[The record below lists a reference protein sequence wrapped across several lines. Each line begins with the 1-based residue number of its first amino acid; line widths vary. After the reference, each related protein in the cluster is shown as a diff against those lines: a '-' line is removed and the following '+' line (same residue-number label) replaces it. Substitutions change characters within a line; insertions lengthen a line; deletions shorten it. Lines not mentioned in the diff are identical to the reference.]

1 MKPLLI
7 VSLLFAGVLESAS
20 TVATPAPK
28 GARSTVARK
37 RRPAPPP
44 VDPTEG
50 DKIDGDDLV
59 VRRAAVAAL
68 GPVKGSVVVVD
79 ANTGRVLTIVN
90 QKLALQSG
98 FIPCSTI
105 KLVTSVA
112 ALNEHVVSR
121 DTWIHTSRYVS
132 YNLTT
137 ALAKSNNQYFAVLGK
152 QLGFERVVKYAQ
164 MLGLGEKAALD
175 IEQEQP
181 GTIAPEPPV
190 AGGMGLMTAF
200 GEGFSVTP
208 LELAALV
215 SAIANGGTLYYLQ
228 YPQTPP
234 EAENVTPRIKRV
246 LNIDTNW
253 LSDIRQGMRG
263 AVDYGT
269 ARRAADDENGDPVFG
284 KTGTCTD
291 FRVSSH
297 MGWFGSFNEVGA
309 YKLAVVVMLAGGH
322 ETNGGAAAGIAG
334 AIYRSLAEQR
344 YFAAARNWQVEPPAP
359 LEQAEAGSLS
369 NDLLE
374 FLGAP
379 SVAEPDSQ

>member
-1 MKPLLI
+1 
-7 VSLLFAGVLESAS
+7 
-20 TVATPAPK
+20 
-28 GARSTVARK
+28 
-37 RRPAPPP
+37 

-50 DKIDGDDLV
+50 DNVDGDDLM

-112 ALNEHVVSR
+112 ALNEHVIDR
-121 DTWIHTSRYVS
+121 DTVIHTSRYTS
-132 YNLTT
+132 FNLTT
-137 ALAKSNNQYFAVLGK
+137 ALARSNNQYFSVLGQ

-164 MLGLGEKAALD
+164 LLGLGEKAALD
-175 IEQEQP
+175 IAQEQA
-181 GTIAPEPPV
+181 GTIAPEPPAV
-190 AGGMGLMTAF
+190 GGMGLMTAF

-228 YPQTPP
+228 YPQTSP
-234 EAENVTPRIKRV
+234 EAETFTPQIKRM
-246 LNIDTNW
+246 LNLDASSF
-253 LSDIRQGMRG
+253 SDIRTGMRG

-269 ARRAADDENGDPVFG
+269 ARRAADDENTDPIFG

-297 MGWFGSFNEVGA
+297 MGWFGSFNEAGGRR
-309 YKLAVVVMLAGGH
+309 LAVVVMLTGGY
-322 ETNGGAAAGIAG
+322 ETNGGVAAGVAG
-334 AIYRSLAEQR
+334 TIYRSLSEQR
-344 YFAAARNWQVEPPAP
+344 YFAASRDSEVEAPAP
-359 LEQAEAGSLS
+359 LAQAWKAPK
-369 NDLLE
+369 DALE
-374 FLGAP
+374 FLGVP
-379 SVAEPDSQ
+379 SVAVPDSQ

>member
-7 VSLLFAGVLESAS
+7 VSLLFAGALAAANN
-20 TVATPAPK
+20 VATPAPK
-28 GARSTVARK
+28 GTRSRIARK

-50 DKIDGDDLV
+50 DNVDGDDLM

-90 QKLALQSG
+90 QKLALQGG

-112 ALNEHVVSR
+112 ALSEHVIDRETV
-121 DTWIHTSRYVS
+121 IHISRYS
-132 YNLTT
+132 SFNLTT
-137 ALAKSNNQYFAVLGK
+137 ALARSNNQYFAVLGK

-175 IEQEQP
+175 IAQEQA
-181 GTIAPEPPV
+181 GSIAPEPPAV
-190 AGGMGLMTAF
+190 GGMGLMTAF

-228 YPQTPP
+228 YPKTPP
-234 EAENVTPRIKRV
+234 EAQNFTPQIKRI
-246 LNIDTNW
+246 LSLDASS
-253 LSDIRQGMRG
+253 LSDIRMGMRG

-269 ARRAADDENGDPVFG
+269 ARRAADDENDPVFG

-297 MGWFGSFNEVGA
+297 MGWFGSFNEAGGR
-309 YKLAVVVMLAGGH
+309 KLVVVVMLTGGY
-322 ETNGGAAAGIAG
+322 ETSGGVAAGVAG
-334 AIYRSLAEQR
+334 AIYRSLSGQR
-344 YFAAARNWQVEPPAP
+344 YFAANRGWELEAPAP
-359 LEQAEAGSLS
+359 LAQTWQAPG
-369 NDLLE
+369 DVLE

-379 SVAEPDSQ
+379 SVAGPDSQ